1 MELATELVLGA
12 LNLVLALAA
21 VVLALLAYD
30 VSRARHPFTM
40 SDAVAGV
47 AVLTYNHIRPVWV
60 DEVWVHHWKG
70 LPPMDGK
77 GAWDRWIQRDEQVAV
92 DCSEISP
99 GNYFVI
105 QYRRKPGKKERYW
118 TAPLRVVD

>member
-1 MELATELVLGA
+1 MDLATELILAA

-47 AVLTYNHIRPVWV
+47 AVLTYNHIRPIWI

-70 LPPMDGK
+70 ALHNPGCSCGLNPPDSS
-77 GAWDRWIQRDEQVAV
+77 RDLAM
-92 DCSEISP
+92 
-99 GNYFVI
+99 
-105 QYRRKPGKKERYW
+105 
-118 TAPLRVVD
+118 